1 MARLLSGR
9 VGVTS
14 YAGLTTSRVQYA
26 GDPGF
31 IGLEE
36 TEPNL
41 GLPTNNDHVLYG
53 KTDGSRY
60 WAAPSGAPSGS
71 VDGITVLDEGVQ
83 PSGFA
88 GSITKVNFV
97 GNGVEVVQTK
107 QDSGGIEIGVAT
119 AYINKSTNN
128 IQDANGFTR
137 ITGVTTFKVGAGL
150 SFIELPQGQF
160 TSGIV
165 SIFSMADAKM
175 DFLDD
180 TGKTSVQDVGT
191 LRIGMGLT
199 ITEISAGIASIRP
212 TGRGFEHIL
221 ATGIVTATTFKG
233 NLEGNS
239 TGTHNGGVV
248 GDVTGNLTGDHTGNV
263 NSTGVST
270 ITQMQGNFD
279 AGISTVTELQAG
291 TINATGIITT
301 SAGYVAPVGSFGF
314 LGSLNSS
321 GISTVAF
328 FQGTNINITGIAT
341 AHGGFYVGNAAQLK
355 TSISGNDTI
364 INESGAGELKVQTSK
379 LSLQNEAGS
388 SDMITATQGGAVV
401 INHNGSEVVT
411 TKVGGL
417 TVTGD
422 VTATTF
428 TGNITGD
435 VTGTTNQITVADEST
450 DTTCFPI
457 FSVSATGDIE
467 PKTGSN
473 LAFNSNTGQ
482 LTATSFSGSA
492 SGLTNVPST
501 SLVGTL
507 PTLDG
512 SNLTSVDANR
522 IKLTETNTT
531 NAVHYLTF
539 VDTVSGNEDL
549 RTDTGI
555 TWNPSTNILS
565 ATTFQGNCTGL
576 TGTPSVTLGDVTVAG
591 NVMPDADATRNLG
604 DNTTRWNNI
613 YTTDMHFN
621 NINTGGNSV
630 DRTEGDWTLQ
640 EGKDNI
646 YMINNITGK
655 KYKINLT
662 EV

>member
-107 QDSGGIEIGVAT
+107 QDSGGVEIGVAT

-180 TGKTSVQDVGT
+180 TGQTSVQDVGT

-221 ATGIVTATTFKG
+221 ATGIITATNYDG
-233 NLEGNS
+233 DSE
-239 TGTHNGGVV
+239 GTHTGQQNGNVT
-248 GDVTGNLTGDHTGNV
+248 GDVTGNLTGDHTGNI

-270 ITQMQGNFD
+270 LTQMKGNFD
-279 AGISTVTELQAG
+279 AGISSVTELQAG

-314 LGSLNSS
+314 LGNLNST
-321 GISTVAF
+321 GISTISF
-328 FQGTNINITGIAT
+328 FQGTNINLTGIAT
-341 AHGGFYVGNAAQLK
+341 AHGGFYAGNAAQLK
-355 TSISGNDTI
+355 VSISGNDTI
-364 INESGAGELKVQTSK
+364 VNESGAGELKVQTSK

-388 SDMITATQGGAVV
+388 ADMLIANQGGAVV
-401 INHNGSEVVT
+401 VKHNGNQVLT

-428 TGNITGD
+428 TGNVTGD

-450 DTTCFPI
+450 DTTCFPV
-457 FSVSATGDIE
+457 FSTAATGDIE

-501 SLVGTL
+501 SLVGAL

-512 SNLTSVDANR
+512 NNLTNVDANR

-531 NAVHYLTF
+531 NADHYITF
-539 VDTVSGNEDL
+539 VDTVNGNEDL
-549 RTDTGI
+549 RTDTALK
-555 TWNPSTNILS
+555 WNPSSNILS

-576 TGTPSVTLGDVTVAG
+576 TGTPSISVGDITLNG
-591 NVMPDADATRNLG
+591 NITPDGDATRDLG
-604 DNTTRWNNI
+604 EASTRFANV
-613 YTTDMHFN
+613 YTADMHFN
-621 NINTGGNSV
+621 NTGTGGNSI
-630 DRTEGDWTLQ
+630 DNTEGNWTLQ

-646 YMINNITGK
+646 YMINNLTGK
-655 KYKINLT
+655 RYKINLT

>member
-31 IGLEE
+31 LGLDE

-107 QDSGGIEIGVAT
+107 QDSGGVEIGVAT

-191 LRIGMGLT
+191 IRIGMGLT
-199 ITEISAGIASIRP
+199 ITEISSGIASIRP

-221 ATGIVTATTFKG
+221 ATGIATALNFV
-233 NLEGNS
+233 GNS
-239 TGTHNGGVV
+239 QGTHTGQQNGNVT
-248 GDVTGNLTGDHTGNV
+248 GDVTGNVSGNITGNV

-270 ITQMQGNFD
+270 LTQMKGNFD
-279 AGISTVTELQAG
+279 AGISSVTELSAG
-291 TINATGIITT
+291 TINTTGIITT

-314 LGSLNSS
+314 AGSLNSS

-341 AHGGFYVGNAAQLK
+341 AHGGFYAGNASQLK
-355 TSISGNDTI
+355 VSISGNDTI
-364 INESGAGELKVQTSK
+364 INESGSGELKVQTSK

-388 SDMITATQGGAVV
+388 ADMLTATQGGAIVLK
-401 INHNGSEVVT
+401 HSGTEVLS
-411 TKVGGL
+411 TKVGGV
-417 TVTGD
+417 TVSGD

-428 TGNITGD
+428 TGNITGN
-435 VTGTTNQITVADEST
+435 VTGSASQITVADEST
-450 DTTCFPI
+450 DASCNVVYTTA
-457 FSVSATGDIE
+457 ATGNLA
-467 PKTGSN
+467 PKTGTN
-473 LAFNSNTGQ
+473 LTFNSSTGN
-482 LTATSFSGSA
+482 LTATKFTGDGS
-492 SGLTNVPST
+492 SLTAVPAAQVT
-501 SLVGTL
+501 GTL
-507 PTLDG
+507 PAIDG
-512 SNLTSVDANR
+512 SNLTDVAASKIA
-522 IKLTETNTT
+522 LTAT
-531 NAVHYLTF
+531 NATNAIHYLTF
-539 VDTVSGNEDL
+539 VDTATGSEDL
-549 RTDTGI
+549 RTDTQLQ
-555 TWNPSTNILS
+555 WNPSTNILS
-565 ATTFQGNCTGL
+565 ATTFGGNCTGL
-576 TGTPSVTLGDVTVAG
+576 TGNPNISVTDVTLLG
-591 NVMPDADATRNLG
+591 NIVPDTDATRNLG
-604 DNTTRWNNI
+604 EPSTRFQNV
-613 YTTDMHFN
+613 YTADLHFN
-621 NINTGGNSV
+621 NTGTGGNSV
-630 DRTEGDWTLQ
+630 DGTEGNWTLQ
-640 EGKDNI
+640 EGDENI
-646 YMINNITGK
+646 FLLNNITGK
-655 KYKINLT
+655 KYRINLT

>member
-31 IGLEE
+31 LGLDE

-71 VDGITVLDEGVQ
+71 VDGITVLDEGIQ

-128 IQDANGFTR
+128 IQDANEFTR
-137 ITGVTTFKVGAGL
+137 ITGVTTFRVGAGL
-150 SFIELPQGQF
+150 SFVEIPQGQF
-160 TSGIV
+160 SSGIV

-191 LRIGMGLT
+191 IRIGMGLT

-221 ATGIVTATTFKG
+221 ATGIATAANFVG
-233 NLEGNS
+233 DS
-239 TGTHNGGVV
+239 QGTHTGQQNGNVT
-248 GDVTGNLTGDHTGNV
+248 GDVTGNVSGNITGNV

-270 ITQMQGNFD
+270 LTQMKGNFD
-279 AGISTVTELQAG
+279 AGISTVTQLQAG
-291 TINATGIITT
+291 TINTTGIITT

-388 SDMITATQGGAVV
+388 ADILTATQGGAVV
-401 INHNGSEVVT
+401 LNHSGSQVLT
-411 TKVGGL
+411 TKTAGV
-417 TVTGD
+417 TVSGD

-428 TGNITGD
+428 TGNITGNVTGASSQISVED
-435 VTGTTNQITVADEST
+435 ESVDTSCNVVFTTAPSGNLAPKTGTNLTFNSSTGALSATSFVGNGANLTSVPAAQVTGT
-450 DTTCFPI
+450 
-457 FSVSATGDIE
+457 
-467 PKTGSN
+467 
-473 LAFNSNTGQ
+473 
-482 LTATSFSGSA
+482 
-492 SGLTNVPST
+492 
-501 SLVGTL
+501 L
-507 PTLDG
+507 PAIDG
-512 SNLTSVDANR
+512 SNLTDVNAAKID
-522 IKLTETNTT
+522 LTATNST
-531 NAVHYLTF
+531 NAIHYLTF
-539 VDTVSGNEDL
+539 VDTATGTEDL
-549 RTDTGI
+549 RTDANLQ
-555 TWNPSTNILS
+555 WNPSTNILS
-565 ATTFQGNCTGL
+565 ATTFGGNCTGL
-576 TGTPSVTLGDVTVAG
+576 TGNPTISVTDINLNG
-591 NVMPDADATRNLG
+591 NIVPDADATRNLG
-604 DNTTRWNNI
+604 EPSIRFQNV
-613 YTTDMHFN
+613 YTADLHFN
-621 NINTGGNSV
+621 NTGTGGNSV
-630 DRTEGDWTLQ
+630 DGTEGNWTLQ
-640 EGKDNI
+640 EGDENI
-646 YMINNITGK
+646 FLLNNITGK

>member
-31 IGLEE
+31 LGLDE

-71 VDGITVLDEGVQ
+71 VDGITVLDESVQ

-97 GNGVEVVQTK
+97 GSGVEVVQTK
-107 QDSGGIEIGVAT
+107 QDQGGVEIGVAT

-191 LRIGMGLT
+191 IRIGMGLT
-199 ITEISAGIASIRP
+199 ITEISSGIASIRP

-221 ATGIVTATTFKG
+221 ATGIATALNFV
-233 NLEGNS
+233 GNS
-239 TGTHNGGVV
+239 QGTHTGQQNGNVA
-248 GDVTGNLTGDHTGNV
+248 GDVTGNVTGNV
-263 NSTGVST
+263 NGNINSTGVST
-270 ITQMQGNFD
+270 LTQMQGNFD
-279 AGISTVTELQAG
+279 AGISSVSQLQAG
-291 TINATGIITT
+291 TINTTGIITT

-341 AHGGFYVGNAAQLK
+341 AHGGFYAGNAAQLK
-355 TSISGNDTI
+355 TTISGNDTI
-364 INESGAGELKVQTSK
+364 INESGSGELKVQTSK

-388 SDMITATQGGAVV
+388 ADMITATQGGAVILKHSGTQV
-401 INHNGSEVVT
+401 LT
-411 TKVGGL
+411 TKTGGV
-417 TVTGD
+417 TVDGD
-422 VTATTF
+422 LTATTV
-428 TGNITGD
+428 TANITGN
-435 VTGTTNQITVADEST
+435 VTGAASQISVGDEST
-450 DTTCFPI
+450 DTSCNVVYTTAPNGNL
-457 FSVSATGDIE
+457 A
-467 PKTGSN
+467 PKTGDN
-473 LAFNSNTGQ
+473 LTFNSSTGN
-482 LTATSFSGSA
+482 LTATKFTGDGSA
-492 SGLTNVPST
+492 LTAVPAAEVT
-501 SLVGTL
+501 GTL
-507 PTLDG
+507 PAIDG
-512 SNLTSVDANR
+512 SSLTGVNAAKVD
-522 IKLTETNTT
+522 LTATNST
-531 NAVHYLTF
+531 NANHYITF
-539 VDTVSGNEDL
+539 VDTATGTEDL
-549 RTDTGI
+549 RTDTNLLY
-555 TWNPSTNILS
+555 NPGTNILS
-565 ATTFQGNCTGL
+565 ATTFGGNCTGL
-576 TGTPSVTLGDVTVAG
+576 TGNPNISVTDITLNG
-591 NVMPDADATRNLG
+591 NIVPDLDAQRNLG
-604 DNTTRWNNI
+604 EVGTRFANV
-613 YTTDMHFN
+613 YTADMHFN
-621 NINTGGNSV
+621 NTGTGGNSI
-630 DRTEGDWTLQ
+630 DKTEGNWTLQ

-646 YMINNITGK
+646 YMINNLTGK